1 MSRPRQKYYYLVN
14 APSGYWFIRKNY
26 KTDQV
31 CARTLKSAI
40 RKARKS
46 GPGAEIVRYR
56 KNLILKM
63 WIFNG
68 P

>member
-1 MSRPRQKYYYLVN
+1 MSRPRRKYYYLVN
-14 APSGYWFIRKNY
+14 APLGYWFVYKNY

-31 CARTLKSAI
+31 CAWTLKSAI

-56 KNLILKM
+56 KNKIFEVFIL
-63 WIFNG
+63 ND
-68 P
+68 